1 MVKPK
6 INKTHAQ
13 TTNVSK
19 KVQIEFASSS
29 IASSPFDPISFDIEL
44 NKPKDSLFSKR
55 LIIIGIMIIII
66 TIIAIT
72 PQEFLIIL
80 RLLVTVL
87 NASLIDAPTIGTKLL
102 IANLAVFID
111 KESDPCDI
119 TFFKEKINMK
129 IDIVKMMTE
138 VNVALIVLVIPL
150 KSLLPIGLIQ
160 IKARQ
165 ILTRGS
171 KETIKKLSIMAIN
184 KVMEVLIT
192 AAFVMFP
199 HIMLNTLIN
208 GKKELTTRH
217 MLFK

>member
-13 TTNVSK
+13 TTNVNK

-29 IASSPFDPISFDIEL
+29 IASSPLDPISFDIEL
-44 NKPKDSLFSKR
+44 SKPRDSLFNKR
-55 LIIIGIMIIII
+55 LIIIGITIIII

-119 TFFKEKINMK
+119 TFFKEKINIK
-129 IDIVKMMTE
+129 IDIVKIMTD
-138 VNVALIVLVIPL
+138 VNVVLSVLVIPL

-160 IKARQ
+160 INARH

-171 KETIKKLSIMAIN
+171 KETIKKFSIIAIN
-184 KVMEVLIT
+184 KVIEVLIT
-192 AAFVMFP
+192 AAFVIFP

-217 MLFK
+217 ILFK